1 VKAIVCDTGP
11 LLAVL
16 NDRDKLHSTCVAFF
30 DGYDGDLLVPSLV
43 VTEIC
48 YLAQTQVG
56 PHAEARFLDSIVA
69 GEVTIEHPNEQD
81 WARIAQLVRTCA
93 GFPLGVAD
101 ASVIATAERLGITQ
115 LATIDNRHM
124 RAVKPVHCDAFEL
137 LPG

>member
-16 NDRDKLHSTCVAFF
+16 NDRDKLHATCVAFF
-30 DGYDGDLLVPSLV
+30 DAYDGDLLVPSLV

-56 PHAEARFLDSIVA
+56 AHAEARFLDSIVA
-69 GEVTIEHPNEQD
+69 GEVKIEHPTEQD
-81 WARIAQLVRTCA
+81 WTRIAQLVRTYA
-93 GFPLGVAD
+93 GFPLGVVD
-101 ASVIATAERLGITQ
+101 ASVIAVAERLGITQ